1 MKKFTRRG
9 PSCSPLVLETTRTT
23 RPRGPAPPLCPVSAL
38 GLTLSER
45 LPAPPS
51 PSPPVSARPLL
62 GALCR
67 GMFQRTLTLE
77 RIGAVKRTP
86 QEASGLKAT
95 CAFCKVKQ
103 RRLVSRGRRLG
114 DITGGL
120 SIGRTG
126 FSVSLQTVRCTG
138 NRASRLGVSSVKSR
152 FHSVCAGFPQR
163 DRVIGRSP
171 QETLMYFL
179 KTLLFI
185 HKKQTIPM
193 MTFLTY

>member
-1 MKKFTRRG
+1 MKKFTGRG
-9 PSCSPLVLETTRTT
+9 PSCLPLVLETTRTT

-38 GLTLSER
+38 GPTLSER

-67 GMFQRTLTLE
+67 GMFQHTLTLE
-77 RIGAVKRTP
+77 RIGAMKCTP

-114 DITGGL
+114 DVTGGL

-126 FSVSLQTVRCTG
+126 FSVALQTVRCTG
-138 NRASRLGVSSVKSR
+138 NRASRLGVSGVEVPFSQCLRR
-152 FHSVCAGFPQR
+152 FPAA
-163 DRVIGRSP
+163 RSC
-171 QETLMYFL
+171 
-179 KTLLFI
+179 
-185 HKKQTIPM
+185 HR
-193 MTFLTY
+193 

>member
-1 MKKFTRRG
+1 MDTEQSRRLVFGKSQKLSDEKVHATG

-38 GLTLSER
+38 GPSLSER

-67 GMFQRTLTLE
+67 GMFQHTLTLE
-77 RIGAVKRTP
+77 RIGAMKRTP

-114 DITGGL
+114 NVTGGL

-126 FSVSLQTVRCTG
+126 FSVSRCKQFL
-138 NRASRLGVSSVKSR
+138 AQEIAPLAVGVSGVEVPFSQCLRR
-152 FHSVCAGFPQR
+152 FPAA
-163 DRVIGRSP
+163 RSC
-171 QETLMYFL
+171 
-179 KTLLFI
+179 
-185 HKKQTIPM
+185 HR
-193 MTFLTY
+193 

>member
-1 MKKFTRRG
+1 M
-9 PSCSPLVLETTRTT
+9 
-23 RPRGPAPPLCPVSAL
+23 
-38 GLTLSER
+38 
-45 LPAPPS
+45 
-51 PSPPVSARPLL
+51 
-62 GALCR
+62 
-67 GMFQRTLTLE
+67 
-77 RIGAVKRTP
+77 KRTP

-114 DITGGL
+114 DVTGGL

-138 NRASRLGVSSVKSR
+138 NRASRLGVSGVKSR

-171 QETLMYFL
+171 QETLTYFL

-185 HKKQTIPM
+185 RKKQTIPM
-193 MTFLTY
+193 MTFLTC